1 MSPRTAP
8 PMIVSA
14 FVLAAALA
22 AAPAHADEQYVM
34 KITLPTIHETNWEAA
49 TEYAA
54 RVEKESGGRIKTE
67 VYPASQLGSIPRQI
81 EGLQFGSIQCGFI
94 PPEFF
99 VGIDNRF
106 QIMAAPGLVET
117 MDQAQRVAQDPEVR
131 KLMLGLGASKGLFGA
146 AMFAATPSY
155 LDSRTPIRHLSD
167 LKGKKVRV
175 LASDFQMKAFE
186 RLGATPVAMSLGD
199 ALPAIQQGAID
210 ASLSGLTVFTTMSYQ
225 DAAKYITAVR
235 QPFIFIVVELSAKW
249 RASLPPDL
257 QKVVDQAAQEESVAI
272 QDYALKDLAGGTKTW
287 TDNGGEMI
295 EFPKEDQA
303 AMMESMGNVG
313 EEVSKKDPALAAAY
327 KIATDAAKR
336 DK

>member
-1 MSPRTAP
+1 MSSHTAHATF
-8 PMIVSA
+8 VSA
-14 FVLAAALA
+14 LVLAAALA
-22 AAPAHADEQYVM
+22 AAPARADDQYVM

-54 RVEKESGGRIKTE
+54 RVAKDSGGRIKTE

-99 VGIDNRF
+99 VGVDDRF
-106 QIMAAPGLVET
+106 QVMAAPGLVAT
-117 MDQAQRVAQDPEVR
+117 MDQAQKVAQDPEVK
-131 KLMLGLGASKGLFGA
+131 KLMLGLGANKGLYGA
-146 AMFAATPSY
+146 GMFVATPSF
-155 LDSRTPIRHLSD
+155 LDSRTPIRHLAD
-167 LKGKKVRV
+167 IKGKKVRV

-199 ALPAIQQGAID
+199 ALPALQQGAID

-235 QPFIFIVVELSAKW
+235 QPYIFIVIELSAKW

-257 QKVVDQAAQEESVAI
+257 QKVVDQAAAEESVAI
-272 QDYALKDLAGGTKTW
+272 QGYALKDLASGTKTW

-295 EFPKEDQA
+295 ELPADEQA
-303 AMMESMGNVG
+303 SMMESMGSVA
-313 EEVSKKDPALAAAY
+313 EDVSKSNPALAAAY
-327 KIATDAAKR
+327 KIVADTAKR
-336 DK
+336 DR